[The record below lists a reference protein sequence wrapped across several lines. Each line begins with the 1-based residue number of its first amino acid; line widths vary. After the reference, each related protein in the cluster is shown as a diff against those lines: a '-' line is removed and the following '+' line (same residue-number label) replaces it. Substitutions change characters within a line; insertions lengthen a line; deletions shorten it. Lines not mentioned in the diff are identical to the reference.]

1 MPGGLLNLI
10 THGEEN
16 VILNNNPK
24 KTFFKNVYMKYTNFG
39 LQKFRLD
46 YLGQRNLKMNEPSH
60 FSFKIPRHGDLLMDT
75 YLSITLPNIW
85 SPLYDSSE
93 FQNEN
98 FHPPI
103 KEYQF
108 KWIPHIGCEIIDE
121 IEIISGGQTLQKIS
135 GTYLNL
141 FSHRDFCSKKTTFD
155 AMTGHIPELYDPA
168 NALDRKGY
176 YPNAIYN
183 SDFGT
188 AGSAPS
194 IRETTLLIPIPA
206 WFSLNSHQA
215 FPLVALQYS
224 ELNINVKLKPVKE
237 LFTINNIKQQ
247 PINTTASNTDSKI
260 FDRIQPNFNEPYHQ
274 FYRFL
279 QSPPITQNDYTDKR
293 TDWNSNI
300 HLIAN
305 YAFLSENENRILTNK
320 PQTYLIKDIYETK
333 FHDLVNSNVI
343 KTMSSSLTTSWMFAL
358 RRSDVKF
365 RNEWSNYTNWEY
377 STSPSQQDMTFLP
390 DPNQEYSHIKVNPKE
405 NISYNKEILLS
416 AGIIIDGKYRENV
429 FPAGIYKHISNF
441 SASHSLTHHLPFIY
455 NYNFC
460 LSTAPEIIQPSGA
473 INFSNFKNIE
483 LEIVTTAPPINEN
496 SSYLVECDETGAII
510 GIQKPANSIYNY
522 TYDLIIFEERY
533 NILTFMNGLCG
544 LKYMR

>member
-10 THGEEN
+10 THGDEN
-16 VILNNNPK
+16 IILNYNPK

-39 LQKFRLD
+39 LQKFRID
-46 YLGQRNLKMNEPSH
+46 YQGQRSLKLNEPSY

-75 YLSITLPNIW
+75 YLSVTLPNIW
-85 SPLYDSSE
+85 SPLYDSSG
-93 FQNEN
+93 NEN
-98 FHPPI
+98 FDPPI

-121 IEIISGGQTLQKIS
+121 LEIVSGGQTLQKFS
-135 GTYLNL
+135 GTYINL
-141 FSHRDFCSKKTTFD
+141 LAHRDFSIKKKTFD
-155 AMTGHIPELYDPA
+155 NMIGHIPELYDPA
-168 NALDRKGY
+168 NALNRNGY
-176 YPNAIYN
+176 YPNTIYHT
-183 SDFGT
+183 DFGT

-194 IRETTLLIPIPA
+194 IRETTLYIPIPA
-206 WFSLNSHQA
+206 WFTLNSHQA

-224 ELNINVKLKPVKE
+224 ELHINIKLKPVKE

-247 PINTTASNTDSKI
+247 SVNTTASNTDSKI
-260 FDRIQPNFNEPYHQ
+260 FHRIQPNFNETYHQ

-279 QSPPITQNDYTDKR
+279 QTPPITQDDYIDKR
-293 TDWNSNI
+293 TDWNSNV

-320 PQTYLIKDIYETK
+320 PQTYLIKDVYETK
-333 FHDLVNSNVI
+333 YHDLTNSNII
-343 KTMSSSLTTSWMFAL
+343 KTMSSSLTTSWMFVL
-358 RRSDVKF
+358 RRSDAKF

-377 STSPSQQDMTFLP
+377 STSPSQQDMTDFSFY
-390 DPNQEYSHIKVNPKE
+390 DITYDFMTNPKE
-405 NISYNKEILLS
+405 NVTYNKEILLS
-416 AGIIIDGKYRENV
+416 AGIIVDGKYRENV

-441 SASHSLTHHLPFIY
+441 SASYSLTNSLPFVY

-460 LSTAPEIIQPSGA
+460 LHTNPETIQPSGA

-483 LEIVTTAPPINEN
+483 LEIVTNSPAINEN
-496 SSYLVECDETGAII
+496 SSYLVECDETGAIV

-522 TYDLIIFEERY
+522 TYDLILFEERY